1 VLDFPYAERVGELL
15 LAPPSMAARRSFIRI
30 VSSGRE
36 TNQSL
41 PLEDLNVAPVEAGA
55 IEVLVG

>member
-1 VLDFPYAERVGELL
+1 
-15 LAPPSMAARRSFIRI
+15 MAARQSFIRI